1 MQCSIQPGYSG
12 SASGDYESM
21 KKLDTLT
28 QSLLALSVAVLPA
41 AATLLDQMDQS
52 MRRPSLARVVL
63 HSLQFAF

>member
-1 MQCSIQPGYSG
+1 
-12 SASGDYESM
+12 M